1 MAAADQTRLTLLDHA
16 KILDPDGKVAQVI
29 EILNQTNLMLQDAPA
44 FVSNAPMG
52 HRTVFRSS
60 LPTVQFTKLNQGV
73 SRSKSTTE
81 QRQDSIGLIAAS
93 SEVDAKLSTI
103 IGAGAFAQER
113 KKQDDGF
120 IESMS
125 QFVQDQLLYG
135 NTKYNEASFTGFQP
149 RLSTLNAGTSV
160 TTSQVWEYGSAD
172 TSTDLTS
179 IYIVDWGERAAKL
192 IFPPESSAGL
202 KVADKGE
209 IRVTDAES
217 NPFFAYVTAYDWA
230 VGLAVEDPRHIAR
243 VCNLDVSVAKA
254 DTTFV
259 IADTLIDVLSAMPDP
274 GGNNRVMYVN
284 PAVFAIF
291 HKQAL
296 KPSNAAFTMND
307 YLGKLTPHFWGYP
320 IRRVDRIS
328 LTEPVVS

>member
-44 FVSNAPMG
+44 YTSNAPMG

-73 SRSKSTTE
+73 GRSKSTTE
-81 QRQDSIGLIAAS
+81 QRQDAIGLIAAS

-103 IGAGAFAQER
+103 IGSGAFAQER

-135 NTKYNEASFTGFQP
+135 DTKANEASFDGFKV
-149 RLSTLNAGTSV
+149 RMNSLNAGTSLV
-160 TTSQVWEYGSAD
+160 TSQVWDYAGSP
-172 TSTDLTS
+172 SGGDLTS

-230 VGLAVEDPRHIAR
+230 VGLAVEDPRHVAR
-243 VCNLDVSVAKA
+243 LANIDLSNALA
-254 DTTFV
+254 ESTFV
-259 IADTLIDVLSAMPDP
+259 LADKLIDIMSTMPDP
-274 GGNNRVMYVN
+274 GGNQRVMYCH
-284 PAVFAIF
+284 PRLFAAF

-307 YLGKLTPHFWGYP
+307 YLGRLTPHFWGYP
-320 IRRVDRIS
+320 LRRTDRIS
-328 LTEPVVS
+328 ITESAVS